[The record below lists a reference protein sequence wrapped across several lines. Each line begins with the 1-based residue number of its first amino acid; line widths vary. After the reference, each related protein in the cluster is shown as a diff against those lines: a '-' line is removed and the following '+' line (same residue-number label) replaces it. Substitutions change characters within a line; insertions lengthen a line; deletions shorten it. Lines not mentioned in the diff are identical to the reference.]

1 MEWLWKGSDGAPVG
15 EIDTT
20 VFYPQ
25 GKMPLRHR
33 LKFTV
38 VGQRAELV
46 DEAIENDHSERPDE
60 SEVYFYYRYQNG
72 HPV

>member
-1 MEWLWKGSDGAPVG
+1 
-15 EIDTT
+15 
-20 VFYPQ
+20 
-25 GKMPLRHR
+25 MPLRHR